1 MAVTTELTPESVI
14 IRLTGMDSMWA
25 LKRQLVINRQHVV
38 SAQVMGRK
46 AAIKLLRFRLWGSYL
61 PGVVCAGTFSVSKK
75 AGLPPGS
82 RAFMSTYR
90 AKEVLVV
97 TTSLARPRL
106 IGLQVA
112 NPTAV
117 ASILIS

>member
-1 MAVTTELTPESVI
+1 MAVTTELTSESVI
-14 IRLTGMDSMWA
+14 ITLTGMDSMWA

-46 AAIKLLRFRLWGSYL
+46 AAIKLLRLRLWGSYL

-82 RAFMSTYR
+82 RAFMSIYR

-97 TTSLARPRL
+97 TTSLAQPGL

>member
-1 MAVTTELTPESVI
+1 MAVHTELTSENLI
-14 IRLTGMDSMWA
+14 ITLTGVDAMWA
-25 LKRQLVINRQHVV
+25 VKRRLIIDRQQIV
-38 SAQVMGRK
+38 SAKVMGRK
-46 AAIKLLRFRLWGSYL
+46 EAIKLLRLRLWGSYL

-82 RAFMSTYR
+82 RAFMSIYR

-97 TTSLARPRL
+97 TTSLAQPGL